1 MALTDVVLALYLEGL
16 PRDDAHGS
24 HSYSTGPLTEAAEGA
39 FALGCALGV
48 EFPDRVSLILAQ
60 THPGEVQAIIDDCTG
75 PLQDQVVEAREASAE
90 LEPALFMGSL
100 FEALDEDEPVEA
112 DAACN
117 ILSIAF
123 EYGCVLAHVE
133 RRGAQLVRNSF
144 NRRQALAAQGRATT
158 EATSEPP
165 PPAMG
170 PRPSLDRPVQ
180 ELAQELLTAYEA
192 DIGFGQTEQ

>member
-1 MALTDVVLALYLEGL
+1 MALTDVVLALYLECL
-16 PRDDAHGS
+16 PRDDAHDR
-24 HSYSTGPLTEAAEGA
+24 HSYSTGPLVEAAEGA

-48 EFPDRVSLILAQ
+48 EFPDRVSLILGQ

-75 PLQDQVVEAREASAE
+75 PLQDQVVEAREAGAE

-100 FEALDEDEPVEA
+100 FEALEENEPVEA

-144 NRRQALAAQGRATT
+144 NRRRALAAQGQAPT
-158 EATSEPP
+158 ESAEGPP
-165 PPAMG
+165 PPATG
-170 PRPSLDRPVQ
+170 PRPGLGRPVQ
-180 ELAQELLTAYEA
+180 ELAHELVGAYES
-192 DIGFGQTEQ
+192 DIGFDQPSP